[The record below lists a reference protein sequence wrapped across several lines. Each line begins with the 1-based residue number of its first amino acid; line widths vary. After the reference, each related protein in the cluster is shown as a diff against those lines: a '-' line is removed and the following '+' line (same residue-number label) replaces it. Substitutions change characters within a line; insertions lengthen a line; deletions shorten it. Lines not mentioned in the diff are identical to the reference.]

1 MTCPKCGSTEVRSSK
16 RAELGDFFHRM
27 RGHEAFRCRKCRERF
42 FVSEAA
48 LSDGQRTVLSKS
60 TNKPV
65 KLMSVRKKQRIIRQL
80 IVVSIFAVAFALFLF
95 FLRYLTTPKM
105 PPSDSGAVRSPIP
118 VFLT

>member
-16 RAELGDFFHRM
+16 RTELGDFFHRM

-42 FVSEAA
+42 FVAEAA

-65 KLMSVRKKQRIIRQL
+65 KLMSVRKKQRLIRQL
-80 IVVSIFAVAFALFLF
+80 IVIAIFAVAFALFWF
-95 FLRYLTTPKM
+95 FLRYLTTERM
-105 PPSDSGAVRSPIP
+105 PTSDSGALTTYLIGSRS
-118 VFLT
+118 